1 MKNKI
6 ITILIFTFVFNVLAF
21 SQNAD
26 DITGLWYS
34 QADSQNRISVVEIY
48 KENNKYYAYSF
59 AYKNSND
66 IVNDV
71 NNPKKELRN
80 LPLKG
85 LVYLYDLEFVKG
97 EWKNGKIYNPD
108 DGKTYHA
115 KVTLSDNGTEI
126 KIRASADGAGIFGKN
141 IVWQKLPSSD
151 AAKYKPLNK
160 SELRK
165 LN

>member
-6 ITILIFTFVFNVLAF
+6 ITILVFTFVFNVLAF
-21 SQNAD
+21 AQNAD

-34 QADSQNRISVVEIY
+34 QADSQNRVSVVEIY

-85 LVYLYDLEFVKG
+85 LVYLYDLEFVNG

-126 KIRASADGAGIFGKN
+126 KIRASADRAGIFGKT
-141 IVWQKLPSSD
+141 ITWKKLSSSD

-160 SELRK
+160 GELRK

>member
-6 ITILIFTFVFNVLAF
+6 ITILIFIFVFNLLAF
-21 SQNAD
+21 AQNAD

-34 QADSQNRISVVEIY
+34 QADSQNRVSVVEIY

-80 LPLKG
+80 LPLRG
-85 LVYLYDLEFVKG
+85 LVYLYDLEFSNG
-97 EWKNGKIYNPD
+97 EWKGGKIYNPD
-108 DGKTYHA
+108 DGKVYNA
-115 KVTLSDNGTEI
+115 KISMSDNRQAIT
-126 KIRASADGAGIFGKN
+126 IRASVDGAGVFGKN
-141 IVWQKLPSSD
+141 IVWKKLTGSEAS
-151 AAKYKPLNK
+151 KYKTLNK
-160 SELRK
+160 NELRK